1 MSKSRVISRR
11 MVLRGLGA
19 SLALPWLEAMSPAFA
34 GTGAAKGSAAPL
46 RMAFFYVP
54 NGVHMPLWRPKAEGK
69 AFELPAI
76 LKPLEK
82 RKDDLLVLTGLTQDK
97 AFGNGDDAGD
107 HARSLATFLTGA
119 QAFKTDGA
127 NIHVGESVDQ
137 VAARQVGKQTRFGS
151 IELGID
157 RGGQSG
163 NCDSGYSC
171 AYSSNIS
178 WRSPTTPTSKE
189 VNPRLVFE
197 RLFAADG
204 GANRARRDKY
214 RLSILDFVNEDARR
228 LNSRLGA
235 TDRRKLDEYLSS
247 VRELETRIARVESGT
262 EPEVKTPDYPRPTG
276 VPKDYAEHVRLMFDL
291 LALAFQGDV
300 TRISTFV
307 YANEGS
313 TKSYSF
319 IGVPEGHHDLSHHAG
334 DTKKHEKI
342 TTINTFHI
350 SLFAGFLDR
359 LAAIKEGEGSVLD
372 HSMIV
377 YGSGISDG
385 NRHNHD
391 DLPILMA
398 GKANGTIKPGRHVVY
413 PRRTPLNN
421 LYLSM
426 LDRLDVKIPGLGDSK
441 GRLNSLEG

>member
-1 MSKSRVISRR
+1 
-11 MVLRGLGA
+11 
-19 SLALPWLEAMSPAFA
+19 
-34 GTGAAKGSAAPL
+34 
-46 RMAFFYVP
+46 MAFFYVP
-54 NGVHMPLWRPKAEGK
+54 NGVHMPLWQPKSEGK
-69 AFELPAI
+69 TFELPAI

-97 AFGNGDDAGD
+97 AFGNGDGAGD

-137 VAARQVGKQTRFGS
+137 VAARQIGKQTRFGS

-350 SLFAGFLDR
+350 SLFAGFLDK
-359 LAAIKEGEGSVLD
+359 LAAIKEGDGSVLD
-372 HSMIV
+372 HSMIL